1 MNFVSIRN
9 LNRPDQSPIQVKW
22 CSSFLCRLR
31 GLTFRRSL
39 TDGEALLLVQK
50 RENRSDAAIH
60 MLFVWIDLAVIW
72 INSAHEVVDVQL
84 ARRWRPFYIPKAPA
98 QYVLEMSSTRLSEF
112 RQGDNLRFEE
122 IQVD

>member
-1 MNFVSIRN
+1 MHFVSVQN
-9 LNRPDQSPIQVKW
+9 LNHPSQSSIQVRW

-39 TDGEALLLVQK
+39 ADDEGLLLVQK

-72 INSAHEVVDVQL
+72 INSNREVVDVQL
-84 ARRWRPFYIPKAPA
+84 AKRWRPFYIPKAPA
-98 QYVLEMSSTRLSEF
+98 QYVLEISPAHLSEF
-112 RQGDNLRFEE
+112 NAGDCLSFEE